1 MIAVDQAKIF
11 LIFIIVGILISFI
24 FDMFRIVRK
33 VYKFTDIMI
42 YIQDVLFWILAGLIL
57 LFSIFKFNSGSIRLY
72 LFFSVFIGA
81 ILYTCS
87 ISSIITNIGTGVL
100 KVLNTILNY
109 IIKILFIPIKV
120 VHKIICKLKNK
131 LSIIKNKKF
140 ISNNN
145 KIKSAK
151 HNIVSNKAGFCR
163 KM

>member
-42 YIQDVLFWILAGLIL
+42 YIQDILFWILAGLIL

-131 LSIIKNKKF
+131 KF